1 MTYLLI
7 DRYPCLQTNYRFD
20 AAGFWSEYWPT
31 AFQRRLGKFI
41 LNYDCCIE
49 FFFCFYLLVPVP
61 TKYYKHALMNHRDTT
76 IVMFFLMGGLILA
89 LIVLIILCGVLFIR
103 IRNET
108 NQNVNKMSSNQKQ
121 SKFKNIE

>member
-7 DRYPCLQTNYRFD
+7 DRYPCLLTNYRFD
-20 AAGFWSEYWPT
+20 AAGFWSEYWPI
-31 AFQRRLGKFI
+31 AFQRRLSKFI
-41 LNYDCCIE
+41 FKHMIVVFY
-49 FFFCFYLLVPVP
+49 FWFYLLAPVP

-103 IRNET
+103 VRNET
-108 NQNVNKMSSNQKQ
+108 NRNVNKMSSNQKQ

>member
-1 MTYLLI
+1 
-7 DRYPCLQTNYRFD
+7 
-20 AAGFWSEYWPT
+20 
-31 AFQRRLGKFI
+31 
-41 LNYDCCIE
+41 
-49 FFFCFYLLVPVP
+49 
-61 TKYYKHALMNHRDTT
+61 MNHRDTT